1 MRTTT
6 CRKPNNPAHCYQV
19 MPERTRAAA
28 ASTPAAIRRLL
39 KRAEADFK
47 RRKAA
52 GQTRFFN
59 TMAFTY
65 TKGGKTRV
73 QKYCATNFG
82 RIALMDSK
90 GRAIAGG
97 AFGALFN

>member
-6 CRKPNNPAHCYQV
+6 CRKPNNPAHCFQV
-19 MPERTRAAA
+19 MSEHTVRQP
-28 ASTPAAIRRLL
+28 PPHRRLL

-65 TKGGKTRV
+65 KKGGKTRV
-73 QKYCATNFG
+73 QKYYATNFG
-82 RIALMDSK
+82 RIVLMDSK

>member
-6 CRKPNNPAHCYQV
+6 YRKPNKPACFYQA
-19 MPERTRAAA
+19 MPECTRAA
-28 ASTPAAIRRLL
+28 SIPPPAAIRWLL
-39 KRAEADFK
+39 KRAEADLK

-59 TMAFTY
+59 TMAFVY
-65 TKGGKTRV
+65 TKGGKTRR

-82 RIALMDSK
+82 RIVLMDSK